1 MSALTIT
8 GLYTK
13 ELFRNEKSMFT
24 IFLLKS
30 IDKDENTV
38 CKGKIQKL
46 PYNTPVTL
54 NGNYETDKQA
64 RTTFVIESYNIKDTK
79 TTETFNF
86 LSALKING
94 FTEKKIIEVI
104 DYFNSSIIDVIKSC
118 DTLNRFEQRCPI
130 ISSSIA
136 KDLYKK
142 VKKLSSE
149 YDLTKEI
156 LDAGGD
162 YHNAYALTKKYGN
175 AAVKILHKN
184 PYKAGYYADFSFY
197 TCEQLAIKYGISGFS
212 DKRAEGLLLY
222 AIKNSMNN
230 GNSYITTDELRSFTS
245 RFQKNKDFFTPF
257 EAILAKAV
265 LNDHFVI
272 EDKRIYLKS
281 VYQMEENIAKN
292 ITRICLAAKK
302 IDGLDIKLIKKIE
315 KDNHISLSTSQIE
328 AFKAIE
334 TEGVKL
340 ITGGPGTGKTT
351 LINSLIKYLEY
362 KHPDIQITLCAP
374 TGRAAQNLAGKTFHV
389 AETVHKTLGL
399 RPYSEKKM
407 RVTKK
412 MTDYVYIIDE
422 TSMLDLELADIL
434 LQALPAH
441 AIVIF
446 VGDKDQLPSVG
457 VGNVF
462 NDLLNSGIEKYV
474 LNEVHRQDGDSSIV
488 SNATKINNGNTDL
501 DLSKSDFDVLY
512 VDSEKTAVDFCLMY
526 TEKDDSQILT
536 PMNKKLTGSFSLS
549 QAIQKTKKFMCAGE
563 KTYGDITYHIG
574 DRVILLH
581 NNYEAGY
588 FNGDTGV
595 ISNIYSDGLSILLDD
610 VYDENTGVKKEVDLE
625 NGDLKDV
632 TLSYA
637 ITIHKSQGGE
647 YNEAVIVLTKSS
659 SGMIS
664 RNLLYTAVTRA
675 KKKVT
680 IISQEGLLD
689 MAVQTPAYARNST
702 LSNKIKKALNK

>member
-1 MSALTIT
+1 MYI
-8 GLYTK
+8 
-13 ELFRNEKSMFT
+13 
-24 IFLLKS
+24 
-30 IDKDENTV
+30 
-38 CKGKIQKL
+38 
-46 PYNTPVTL
+46 YN
-54 NGNYETDKQA
+54 D
-64 RTTFVIESYNIKDTK
+64 
-79 TTETFNF
+79 
-86 LSALKING
+86 
-94 FTEKKIIEVI
+94 
-104 DYFNSSIIDVIKSC
+104 
-118 DTLNRFEQRCPI
+118 
-130 ISSSIA
+130 
-136 KDLYKK
+136 
-142 VKKLSSE
+142 
-149 YDLTKEI
+149 
-156 LDAGGD
+156 
-162 YHNAYALTKKYGN
+162 
-175 AAVKILHKN
+175 
-184 PYKAGYYADFSFY
+184 
-197 TCEQLAIKYGISGFS
+197 
-212 DKRAEGLLLY
+212 
-222 AIKNSMNN
+222 
-230 GNSYITTDELRSFTS
+230 
-245 RFQKNKDFFTPF
+245 
-257 EAILAKAV
+257 
-265 LNDHFVI
+265 
-272 EDKRIYLKS
+272 
-281 VYQMEENIAKN
+281 
-292 ITRICLAAKK
+292 
-302 IDGLDIKLIKKIE
+302 
-315 KDNHISLSTSQIE
+315 
-328 AFKAIE
+328 
-334 TEGVKL
+334 
-340 ITGGPGTGKTT
+340 
-351 LINSLIKYLEY
+351 KYLEY

-434 LQALPAH
+434 LHALPTH

-462 NDLLNSGIEKYV
+462 NDLLDSGIEKYV
-474 LNEVHRQDGDSSIV
+474 LSEIHRQNSDSSIV
-488 SNATKINNGNTDL
+488 SNATKINKGETDL
-501 DLSKSDFDVLY
+501 DFSKSDFDVLY

-526 TEKDDSQILT
+526 TEKDDAQILT

-549 QAIQKTKKFMCAGE
+549 QAIQKTKKFICAGE

-610 VYDENTGVKKEVDLE
+610 VYDEHTGVKKEVDLE

-659 SGMIS
+659 SGMIN

-689 MAVQTPAYARNST
+689 MAIQTPAYERNST
-702 LSNKIKKALNK
+702 LKEKIKRTLK

>member
-30 IDKDENTV
+30 IDNDENTV

-46 PYNTPVTL
+46 PYNTPVSL

-64 RTTFVIESYNIKDTK
+64 RTAFVIDSYNIKDNK

-94 FTEKKIIEVI
+94 LTEKKIIEII
-104 DYFNSSIIDVIKSC
+104 DYFNSSVIDVIKSC

-130 ISSSIA
+130 ISAAIA
-136 KDLYKK
+136 KELYKR
-142 VKKLSSE
+142 VKRLSLE
-149 YDLTKEI
+149 YELTKEI

-162 YHNAYALTKKYGN
+162 YHNVYALTKKYDSS
-175 AAVKILHKN
+175 ASKILHKN

-197 TCEQLAIKYGISGFS
+197 TCEQLAIKYGIDGFS

-222 AIKNSMNN
+222 AMKDSMNN

-245 RFQKNKDFFTPF
+245 RFQKNKDFYTPF
-257 EAILAKAV
+257 EATLAKAV
-265 LNDHFVI
+265 LNDNFVI
-272 EDKRIYLKS
+272 ENKKIYLKS
-281 VYQMEENIAKN
+281 IYQMEENIAKN
-292 ITRICLAAKK
+292 VARISLSAKK
-302 IDGLDIKLIKKIE
+302 LDDIDMSLVKKIE
-315 KDNHISLSTSQIE
+315 NENHICLSESQIR
-328 AFKAIE
+328 AFRAVA

-351 LINSLIKYLEY
+351 FVNSLIRYLEY
-362 KHPDIQITLCAP
+362 KNPNVQITLCAP
-374 TGRAAQNLAGKTFHV
+374 TGRAAQNLAGKTYHV

-412 MTDYVYIIDE
+412 LTDYVYIIDE

-434 LQALPAH
+434 LQALPTH

-446 VGDKDQLPSVG
+446 VGDKDQLPSVSI
-457 VGNVF
+457 GNVF
-462 NDLLNSGIEKYV
+462 NDLLDCGIEKYV
-474 LNEVHRQDGDSSIV
+474 LNEVHRQDSNSSIV
-488 SNATKINNGNTDL
+488 SNAIKINKGETDL
-501 DLSKSDFDVLY
+501 DFSKSDFDVLY

-536 PMNKKLTGSFSLS
+536 PMNKKLTGSFCLS
-549 QAIQKTKKFMCAGE
+549 QAIQKTKKFTCPGE
-563 KTYGDITYHIG
+563 KTYGDITYHVG
-574 DRVILLH
+574 DKVILLH

-588 FNGDTGV
+588 FNGDTGIV
-595 ISNIYSDGLSILLDD
+595 SNIYGDGLSILLDD
-610 VYDENTGVKKEVDLE
+610 VYDENTGIKKEVDLA

-647 YNEAVIVLTKSS
+647 YNETVIILTKSS
-659 SGMIS
+659 AGMIN

-680 IISQEGLLD
+680 IISQEGLLN
-689 MAVQTPAYARNST
+689 MAIQTPAYVRNST
-702 LSNKIKKALNK
+702 LSNKIKKVLNK